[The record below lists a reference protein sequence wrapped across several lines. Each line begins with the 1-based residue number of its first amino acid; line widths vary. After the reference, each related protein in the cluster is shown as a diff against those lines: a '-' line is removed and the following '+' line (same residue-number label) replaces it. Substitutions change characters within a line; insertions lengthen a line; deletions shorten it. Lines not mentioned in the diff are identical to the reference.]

1 MELDE
6 RASGV
11 GLGVRRRTGPIFCNA
26 LCAYLLGVFN
36 ACFVGAAKRVEPIA
50 RERVLCPNPAD
61 LGAGPVYSIQR
72 FGAVA
77 RLVVALYR
85 VVLCHLAFDRD

>member
-11 GLGVRRRTGPIFCNA
+11 GLGVRRRTGPIFCDA

-36 ACFVGAAKRVEPIA
+36 ACFAGAAKRAEPIA
-50 RERVLCPNPAD
+50 RERLFRTNLANV
-61 LGAGPVYSIQR
+61 GAGPLRTLSWL
-72 FGAVA
+72 GAMA
-77 RLVVALYR
+77 GLVVALCR
-85 VVLCHLAFDRD
+85 IDAGAGALVA